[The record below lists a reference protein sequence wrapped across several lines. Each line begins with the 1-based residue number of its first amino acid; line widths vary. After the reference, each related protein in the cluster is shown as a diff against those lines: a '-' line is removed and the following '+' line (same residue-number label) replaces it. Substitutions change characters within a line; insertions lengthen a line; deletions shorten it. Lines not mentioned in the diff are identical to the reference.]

1 MFLVVPLTVV
11 TVSLRL
17 VVARAVKLTV
27 VAVPA
32 LSREGTATVL
42 PSEKVRVA
50 GRDLVGGIGPVEEY
64 DAVQVDGGGEGELE
78 VTSRFATGGGPS
90 RLESVG

>member
-17 VVARAVKLTV
+17 VVERAVKVTV
-27 VAVPA
+27 VALPA

-42 PSEKVRVA
+42 PSEKVRVPA
-50 GRDLVGGIGPVEEY
+50 VIWSAALGRSKSTTKFKSTAVGKVS
-64 DAVQVDGGGEGELE
+64 
-78 VTSRFATGGGPS
+78 SR
-90 RLESVG
+90 